1 VDASAQAL
9 YALVVLGGDGTLLGG
24 PQPATEHRFEH
35 RTVHTRQRDDLADV
49 AVAGQR

>member
-1 VDASAQAL
+1 MPGHRAL
-9 YALVVLGGDGTLLGG
+9 YAFVVLGGDGTLLGA
-24 PQPATEHRFEH
+24 PQLATGHRFED